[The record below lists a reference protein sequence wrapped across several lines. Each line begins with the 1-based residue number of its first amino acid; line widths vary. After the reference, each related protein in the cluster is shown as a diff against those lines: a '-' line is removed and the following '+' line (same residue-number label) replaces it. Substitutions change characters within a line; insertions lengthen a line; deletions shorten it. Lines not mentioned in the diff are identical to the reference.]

1 MGILKVW
8 KDVFGNWRYFLLF
21 VLVAVGFYTLNV
33 LITNWSNISVF
44 YSTLGFAGAVSY
56 LKNSF
61 SGFLGSLPLR
71 SIVFIVILSVFTGM
85 LVTLLVYRHRRVT
98 MATRQKLGFF
108 ATIGVFLG
116 VAVPGCAGCGI
127 GLVAALGLGSSLAV
141 LPFQGTEI
149 TVLAV
154 GILGYSVYKI
164 SKGVYKCEIRLPS
177 KDE

>member
-21 VLVAVGFYTLNV
+21 VLVALGFYTLNV

-44 YSTLGFAGAVSY
+44 YSTLGFGGAVIY
-56 LKNSF
+56 LRDSF
-61 SGFLGSLPLR
+61 SGFLGTLPLR
-71 SIVFIVILSVFTGM
+71 SVFFIIILSLFTGM
-85 LVTLLVYRHRRVT
+85 LISLLVYRHNHVT
-98 MATRQKLGFF
+98 LASGQKLGFF

-127 GLVAALGLGSSLAV
+127 GLIAALGLGSSLAV

-149 TVLAV
+149 TILAV
-154 GILGYSVYKI
+154 GVLGYSVYKV
-164 SKGVYKCEIRLPS
+164 SKGFYKCEIKLPN
-177 KDE
+177 KR